1 MEEKLDFLQSNN
13 YKDLQQYVNRL
24 LDTPLESRNE
34 LLNIANFLYK
44 DNRKN
49 MQKLSEKISVQ
60 LEKLTNEIKRVKAL
74 YDFDS
79 SFREELVAGVDE
91 VGRGPLAGP
100 IVAAAVILKQNYE
113 DDKEL
118 LLYINDS
125 KKLSSKVREELAELI
140 KEKAVSYSIASLDNN
155 IIDQEGIG
163 YCNNEIF
170 KIACAKLSVKPQ
182 LVLSDGYSIKNFN
195 IRNEY
200 VIKGDTNSAS
210 IACAS
215 IIAKVYR
222 DKLMYTYDVEYPQYG
237 FSKHVGYGTKEHI
250 ESLLKFGITPIH
262 RRSFLRNIL
271 EENR

>member
-1 MEEKLDFLQSNN
+1 MEEKINFLQSNN
-13 YKDLQQYVNRL
+13 YKDLQQYVNGL
-24 LDTPLESRNE
+24 LDTPLESKSE
-34 LLNIANFLYK
+34 LLMIADFLYK
-44 DNRKN
+44 DSRKN
-49 MQKLSEKISVQ
+49 MQKLAQKISGH

-74 YDFDS
+74 YAFDS
-79 SFREELVAGVDE
+79 SFGEELVAGVDE

-100 IVAAAVILKQNYE
+100 IVAAVVILKQDYE
-113 DDKEL
+113 EDKEL

-140 KEKAVSYSIASLDNN
+140 KERALSYSIACLDNN
-155 IIDQEGIG
+155 IIDKEGIG

-170 KIACAKLSVKPQ
+170 KIACAKLSIKPQ

-200 VIKGDTNSAS
+200 VIKGDTKSAS

-222 DKLMYTYDVEYPQYG
+222 DKLMHDYDAEYPQYG

-250 ESLLKFGITPIH
+250 EALLKYGITPIH
-262 RRSFLRNIL
+262 RRSFLKNIL
-271 EENR
+271 